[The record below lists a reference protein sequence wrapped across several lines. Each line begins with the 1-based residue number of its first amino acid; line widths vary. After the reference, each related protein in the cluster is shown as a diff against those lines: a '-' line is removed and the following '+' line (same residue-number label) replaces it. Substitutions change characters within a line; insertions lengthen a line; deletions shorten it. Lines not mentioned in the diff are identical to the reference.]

1 MSSTPFGLDLPQLSA
16 DAPPLFTD
24 AASCRD
30 WIGGIVTEQVHQT
43 QALLLRQLN
52 LLNRYALPATERYAI
67 LDLLR
72 ESVHA
77 ANEDGALRFT
87 ARPLP
92 LTPPEQAAFD
102 TCQTLWQALEIGYLH
117 CLQKFTGSASG
128 PSSDSGSNHAN
139 SRRIA
144 QAAARVLS
152 CLSASYIDACR
163 AAVLPPPGFWARLHR
178 IHHLLEQLQLTQLG
192 IDDPQRESHASDAPF
207 TLATSATP
215 VTSTASVPL
224 TATSLYVEPLLLAAA
239 HPLELDP
246 AQLSQVVYW
255 SRLWAHKVTLLAAPP
270 DDLRTPPLGIDI
282 SGDAAGAFKSHPIA
296 GSNLRWL
303 NMANLRLTIKQT
315 SAILEKGDTL
325 ESLWLDQDA
334 PTSFGLVLLRQ
345 VYQDWCR
352 GGRGGSGRKT
362 TGHCRLIPGAE
373 AVHQRLVTTTTAMGT
388 ETNHPAE
395 DWQKISEHVA
405 RIHLQRSL
413 NQAGKRLTRTQLVA
427 MCMNDG
433 DSLLIG
439 KLQWIAIGST
449 RDALLAGIHILP
461 GRPAAVTLQADDLA
475 VSGAQAQDHRGFLLP
490 AIPSLDEPASIL
502 LPPRWFKPGQA
513 VHIEIV
519 NTMDAPAGSRK
530 IYLRDRLDDGV
541 DFVRCTFIDA

>member
-117 CLQKFTGSASG
+117 CLQKFTGNASG
-128 PSSDSGSNHAN
+128 SGSSHAN
-139 SRRIA
+139 SRQIA
-144 QAAARVLS
+144 QAAARVLG

-163 AAVLPPPGFWARLHR
+163 AAILPPPGFWARLHR
-178 IHHLLEQLQLTQLG
+178 IHHLLEQRQLTQLG
-192 IDDPQRESHASDAPF
+192 IDDPQRESHP
-207 TLATSATP
+207 TGAT
-215 VTSTASVPL
+215 L
-224 TATSLYVEPLLLAAA
+224 TAASLYVELLLLAAA

-255 SRLWAHKVTLLAAPP
+255 SRLWAHKVTPLVAPP
-270 DDLRTPPLGIDI
+270 ADLRTPPLGIDI
-282 SGDAAGAFKSHPIA
+282 SGDAAGAFKSHPA
-296 GSNLRWL
+296 VGSNLRWL

-315 SAILEKGDTL
+315 SAILEQGDTL

-362 TGHCRLIPGAE
+362 TGHCRLIPGVE
-373 AVHQRLVTTTTAMGT
+373 AIHQRLAATGA

-405 RIHLQRSL
+405 RIHLQRPL
-413 NQAGKRLTRTQLVA
+413 NQAGRRLTRTQLVA
-427 MCMNDG
+427 VCMNDG

-461 GRPAAVTLQADDLA
+461 GRPTAVTLQSDDVA
-475 VSGAQAQDHRGFLLP
+475 VGGAQAEEHRGFLLP

-502 LPPRWFKPGQA
+502 LPPRWFRPGQA
-513 VHIEIV
+513 IRIEA
-519 NTMDAPAGSRK
+519 MDTLDVPAGSRK
-530 IYLRDRLDDGV
+530 IYLRDRLDNGV